1 MTDPIIINATNI
13 GRYIDGLGVYTLNL
27 LRELA
32 RMQTPL
38 RFIIY
43 VNTTCREH
51 LKDIVFPPHCE
62 LRWVSGIVS
71 PDHAFRG
78 HFLRLLY
85 SNYLS
90 WKHRRS
96 LAFVATQL
104 EAMFFRSNQIITI
117 HDVIPL
123 LFRKSHKKQY
133 LYYKY
138 LLPFVVRRARSV
150 ITPSHHTK
158 ELLMQ
163 VYGLSDDKVQ
173 VIHNGVRQSL
183 HEAVQSS
190 SDEVEPFILF
200 TGRLVGMK
208 NFEGVLRAFSRIK
221 DYVPHKLVITGHGSR
236 QMKRKL
242 QHLRL
247 HDCQIEEG
255 RVVYRGHVPS
265 DEMER
270 LYRKASLLVFPS
282 FYEGFGFP
290 PLEGM
295 AHRVPVVVSRVS
307 SLPEVC
313 ADAALYVDPHDVESI
328 ADGMYRMLT
337 DPHLRQL
344 LLVKGV
350 ARVQQF
356 RWEESAKKHVQVF
369 SEAMQM
375 G

>member
-13 GRYIDGLGVYTLNL
+13 GKYIDGLGVYTLNL

-43 VNTTCREH
+43 VNRSCREH
-51 LKDIVFPPHCE
+51 LKEIAFPANCE
-62 LRWVSGIVS
+62 LRWVPHIIS

-96 LAFVATQL
+96 LIFVATQL

-117 HDVIPL
+117 HDIIPL

-138 LLPFVVRRARSV
+138 LLPIVLKRARSV

-158 ELLMQ
+158 ELLMR
-163 VYGLSDDKVQ
+163 VYGLREGKVQ

-183 HEAVQSS
+183 HEAVQCNN
-190 SDEVEPFILF
+190 EEEEPFILF

-208 NFEGVLRAFSRIK
+208 NFEGLLRAFSRIK
-221 DYVPHKLVITGHGSR
+221 DYMPHRLVITGHGSR
-236 QMKRKL
+236 RMKRKL
-242 QHLRL
+242 QELRL
-247 HDCQIEEG
+247 RDCHIEEG
-255 RVVYRGHVPS
+255 RVVYKGHVSPE
-265 DEMER
+265 EMER

-295 AHRVPVVVSRVS
+295 AHGVPVVVSRVS

-350 ARVQQF
+350 ERVRQF

>member
-1 MTDPIIINATNI
+1 MTDPIVINATNI

-27 LRELA
+27 LQELA

-38 RFIIY
+38 RFLIY
-43 VNTTCREH
+43 VNKSCAPHLRE
-51 LKDIVFPPHCE
+51 IIFPSNCE
-62 LRWVSGIVS
+62 LRWVSSLVS
-71 PDHAFRG
+71 PDYAFRG
-78 HFLRLLY
+78 HLLRLLY

-117 HDVIPL
+117 HDIIPL
-123 LFRKSHKKQY
+123 LFKQRHRKQY

-138 LLPFVVRRARSV
+138 LLPFVLRRARSV

-158 ELLMQ
+158 KLLMD
-163 VYGLSDDKVQ
+163 VYGLDSSKVQ

-183 HEAVQSS
+183 HEAVHGNGVQ
-190 SDEVEPFILF
+190 EEPFILF

-208 NFEGVLRAFSRIK
+208 NVEGLLRAFSRIK

-236 QMKRKL
+236 RMKKRL
-242 QHLRL
+242 QELRL
-247 HDCQIEEG
+247 RDCHIEEG
-255 RVVYRGHVPS
+255 RVVYKGHVS
-265 DEMER
+265 SEEMEG

-282 FYEGFGFP
+282 FYEGFGLP

-295 AHRVPVVVSRVS
+295 AHRVPVLVSRVS

-328 ADGMYRMLT
+328 AVGMYQMLT
-337 DPHLRQL
+337 DPRLRQL
-344 LLVKGV
+344 LVVKGV
-350 ARVQQF
+350 ERVQQF
-356 RWEESAKKHVQVF
+356 RWEESARRHVQVF
-369 SEAMQM
+369 AEALVA